1 MSQQNMLFGEKR
13 DWPWPNFSET
23 RETHQEPPED
33 ITSVGAV
40 LYYYE
45 EPPVPV

>member
-1 MSQQNMLFGEKR
+1 MLFGEKR

-33 ITSVGAV
+33 ITSVERFTIMKN
-40 LYYYE
+40 LQFQF
-45 EPPVPV
+45 